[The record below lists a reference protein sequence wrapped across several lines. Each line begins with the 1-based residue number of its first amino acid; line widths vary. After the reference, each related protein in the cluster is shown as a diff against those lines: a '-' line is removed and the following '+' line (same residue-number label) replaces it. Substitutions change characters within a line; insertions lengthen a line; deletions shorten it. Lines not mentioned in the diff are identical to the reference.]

1 MRVCYGQLF
10 FYFTFAMLYLFLT
23 SPNTNPHILYPS
35 LVAYILGLGGA
46 IIAIFRW
53 CMLLYLNL
61 FVIQTTVFYMS
72 IEARIGNTTWQSNYL
87 EKLHD
92 RWVCF
97 SMEVEK
103 LSDIMWII
111 WQRSKND
118 HGKVSQEETQL
129 KGSEVHRL
137 KAMVPC
143 I

>member
-72 IEARIGNTTWQSNYL
+72 VEARIGNTTWQSNYL

-92 RWVCF
+92 RWVVSAWRWKNCQTSCESF
-97 SMEVEK
+97 DKDQKMTMAKYHKRKLNSKEVR
-103 LSDIMWII
+103 DT
-111 WQRSKND
+111 
-118 HGKVSQEETQL
+118 V
-129 KGSEVHRL
+129 
-137 KAMVPC
+137 
-143 I
+143 